1 MLALPGRE
9 RLRKPIIDVVSGDGA
24 SGDDAGDGHADD
36 GSVSG
41 ESLMPSQGGMSVLDG
56 DSLGGS
62 DVSEEELAGLGAGG

>member
-1 MLALPGRE
+1 M
-9 RLRKPIIDVVSGDGA
+9 VSGDGA
-24 SGDDAGDGHADD
+24 SGDGAGDGHADD

-62 DVSEEELAGLGAGG
+62 DVSEEELEGLGGVN